1 MQGYVVY
8 IDSGMVGGAL
18 RKVYSEY
25 GAFAGAVQYE

>member
-8 IDSGMVGGAL
+8 VDSGVVGGAL

-25 GAFAGAVQYE
+25 GVFVGVVRYE